1 MILPQITD
9 SMVFPAPFRFSPF
22 QPKHPRA
29 PAIRLG
35 KYGTYLFV
43 LFTCQSVIRKT
54 TLNRQISSKTSQNIV
69 GNHRNHQHSSASSES
84 IRRSASIA
92 ERPSHLLSM
101 TPHAIFSP
109 AFPAGCEVKSSG
121 PPWITTVF
129 PITFSARKRSVRT
142 AR

>member
-1 MILPQITD
+1 MILPRIID
-9 SMVFPAPFRFSPF
+9 SIVFLAPFRFSPF
-22 QPKHPRA
+22 QPEHPRA

-54 TLNRQISSKTSQNIV
+54 TLNQQISSKTSQNIAE
-69 GNHRNHQHSSASSES
+69 NHRNHQHSSTSSES

-92 ERPSHLLSM
+92 ERPFHLFSM

-109 AFPAGCEVKSSG
+109 ALPAGCETKSSG
-121 PPWITTVF
+121 PLWITTVF
-129 PITFSARKRSVRT
+129 PMTSCTRNRFVRT